1 MSQSQQQDFARR
13 VAQVSVSRGKPVVYA
28 GPADT
33 VSTGRAHRKLTR
45 QAARIAARQAR
56 AERRRLRAGE
66 GWPIVY
72 NLLGLIGGFAAGVL
86 ALFLRFVSGTPGK
99 MPAADMAMDSVI
111 ALSAALVL
119 MVALRQRVRAT
130 LLPAILGVFMGLTLS
145 HNVMHL
151 WPAPFAQAFS
161 GAFVRQMTAAAPMNS
176 IRLAG
181 TTYGL

>member
-1 MSQSQQQDFARR
+1 M
-13 VAQVSVSRGKPVVYA
+13 SRGQPVIHA

-33 VSTGRAHRKLTR
+33 VSSGRAHRKLTR
-45 QAARIAARQAR
+45 KAAKIAARQAR

-66 GWPIVY
+66 GWPIVH
-72 NLLGLIGGFAAGVL
+72 NLLGLTGGFAAGVL
-86 ALFLRFVSGTPGK
+86 ALFLRFVSNAPGK
-99 MPAADMAMDSVI
+99 VPAADMAMDSVI

-119 MVALRQRVRAT
+119 MIALRQRLRAT

-151 WPAPFAQAFS
+151 WPDPFVRAFS
-161 GAFVRQMTAAAPMNS
+161 GAFVRQVTAAAPMNS